1 MERIVGAPELTASR
15 IKLATCTG
23 QGLTVWGQWIACVR
37 YGEQE
42 QQLPLIVIAGEGPS
56 LFGCKWLAEF
66 QLDWPSIH
74 KVETPL
80 GQILRE
86 YEEVFRAELCT
97 LRGVQAKLEVKP
109 GARPRFHKPRSEP
122 YAIKQA
128 IEKNL
133 EWLEKAGVL
142 EMVKF
147 SDCASPKYLCT
158 SLMEGSGSAVIT
170 RSP

>member
-1 MERIVGAPELTASR
+1 MLDLTIDAQPLQMELDTVASMSIISGKTWKRIVGAPELTASR

-23 QGLTVWGQWIACVR
+23 QGLQVLGQWIACVR

-74 KVETPL
+74 KMETPL

-86 YEEVFRAELCT
+86 YEELYLTGSTSKTGGQTWCS
-97 LRGVQAKLEVKP
+97 P
-109 GARPRFHKPRSEP
+109 P
-122 YAIKQA
+122 
-128 IEKNL
+128 
-133 EWLEKAGVL
+133 VL
-142 EMVKF
+142 
-147 SDCASPKYLCT
+147 
-158 SLMEGSGSAVIT
+158 
-170 RSP
+170 